1 MLALFHSIGPSI
13 LTVGVFCFVV
23 FVGCYVKTFFAIRPS
38 CIRSTWCFHCAP
50 DFWISLFKMKRLDVT
65 LFSVFLSGC
74 SQLQS
79 SKISSRQFQFSGTIQ
94 ISYRDIC
101 TGIDIALQQFICVP
115 LLILLFSASFMAP
128 SVAQT
133 TAQNVE
139 WEGKWI
145 INYKLGG
152 RMRSWRNL
160 MYRPDISLEGLRRI
174 TNSLT
179 RDSGSTDQDFN
190 PWPSKC
196 EVGVIPSWQRNWA

>member
-1 MLALFHSIGPSI
+1 
-13 LTVGVFCFVV
+13 
-23 FVGCYVKTFFAIRPS
+23 
-38 CIRSTWCFHCAP
+38 
-50 DFWISLFKMKRLDVT
+50 MKRLDVT

-139 WEGKWI
+139 
-145 INYKLGG
+145 
-152 RMRSWRNL
+152 
-160 MYRPDISLEGLRRI
+160 
-174 TNSLT
+174 
-179 RDSGSTDQDFN
+179 
-190 PWPSKC
+190 
-196 EVGVIPSWQRNWA
+196 